1 MRTVTYNI
9 LDGGVGRADPLAEV
23 ILAQSP
29 DVVCLVEADDD
40 AVVDRLARRLGM
52 DFVVAP
58 GRNHSS
64 ALMSRWAIRTSV
76 NHALTGAKV
85 SRSFL
90 EAEVVDPTG
99 RGWPV
104 GVIHLPA
111 GPGAGDEKSR
121 MVDLAEVLRVFER
134 HRKND
139 RPHLICGDFNAN
151 APYRLTDPAKCTA
164 RSRDAWA
171 HTGVPHDVIG
181 AMLGA
186 GYLDTYR
193 VGHDET
199 VPSIGSFTTQHPGQ
213 RVDYIFAFGVP
224 AESVAD
230 AWIETDRLA
239 KYAGDH
245 FPVGAEIRMWS

>member
-23 ILAQSP
+23 IIAQSP
-29 DVVCLVEADDD
+29 DVVCLVEADDN
-40 AVVDRLARRLGM
+40 AVVDRIARRLGM

-58 GRNHSS
+58 GRNHTS
-64 ALMSRWAIRTSV
+64 ALLTKWPIRTSI
-76 NHALTGAKV
+76 NHALAGAKV

-90 EAEVVDPTG
+90 EVEVVDPAG
-99 RGWPV
+99 RTWPI

-111 GPGAGDEKSR
+111 GPTAADEKSR
-121 MVDLAEVLRVFER
+121 MTDLAEGLRVFEP
-134 HRKND
+134 HRKEH
-139 RPHLICGDFNAN
+139 RAHLICGDFNAN
-151 APYRLTDPAKCTA
+151 APYQLTDPAKCTP
-164 RSRDAWA
+164 RSREAWVHA
-171 HTGVPHDVIG
+171 APPHDVIG
-181 AMLGA
+181 AMVAA

-193 VGHDET
+193 VHHDET
-199 VPSIGSFTTQHPGQ
+199 EPSIGSFTTQHPGQ

-224 AESVAD
+224 AESVVD

-245 FPVGAEIRMWS
+245 FPVGAEIRITP